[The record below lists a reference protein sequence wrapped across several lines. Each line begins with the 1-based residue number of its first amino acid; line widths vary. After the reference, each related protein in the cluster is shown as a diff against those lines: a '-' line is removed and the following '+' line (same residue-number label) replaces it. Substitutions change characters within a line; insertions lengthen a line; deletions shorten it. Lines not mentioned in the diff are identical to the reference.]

1 MGQFLFPFQCLRGRK
16 HLALSPASVSL
27 LLSLATQI
35 VFLQGKERKHSLP
48 WGFPR
53 SLNSVSGFVVVFMFC
68 PVSVSLWKILYML
81 KSLSPPPHV
90 SAVTLSDLT
99 PSFSLPLRKDAKLD
113 AVLRLW
119 RLRQENP
126 CPPFETVSRT
136 CEIAGGDIDSAPFAL
151 SHKCW
156 DSQCTAIRV
165 CEVPGLSQGL
175 QASQASN

>member
-1 MGQFLFPFQCLRGRK
+1 M
-16 HLALSPASVSL
+16 
-27 LLSLATQI
+27 
-35 VFLQGKERKHSLP
+35 E
-48 WGFPR
+48 
-53 SLNSVSGFVVVFMFC
+53 NSVHAEE
-68 PVSVSLWKILYML
+68 PV
-81 KSLSPPPHV
+81 PPPTHV

-119 RLRQENP
+119 TLRQENP